1 MLFLFANCK
10 EITNFALEKRTKT
23 VKDMK
28 NQVEN
33 IAAWIISM
41 ALVIMLFIGGNL
53 IYFGYRGWGWAIVFA
68 MVAVIA
74 RTFQKLGE

>member
-1 MLFLFANCK
+1 MRAG
-10 EITNFALEKRTKT
+10 
-23 VKDMK
+23 M
-28 NQVEN
+28 EN
-33 IAAWIISM
+33 IAAWTISI

-53 IYFGYRGWGWAIVFA
+53 IYFGYRGWGWVIVFA